1 MNLRLRRTHQLALA
15 VAFAVAIAVSLA
27 LKPSGASATAPAEVV
42 PFDQAWLSPKLQ
54 AIAVKVASRE
64 GVATATLVAV
74 APTVSGAAYAGVFV
88 GSDASGADVVA
99 PYNADGMMAFASV
112 DRVTAYGG
120 VMVFPSAAG
129 EAGEVRRVS
138 LVGVVE
144 PRVAAVTIEVA
155 DGRSLRAELV
165 RAGRRGFRFFAYATD
180 SSSRFPISYRASA
193 ADGTEIKSEDV
204 SQALVPPL
212 GSVG

>member
-1 MNLRLRRTHQLALA
+1 MNLRLRRTQQLALA
-15 VAFAVAIAVSLA
+15 IVFAIAIIVSLM
-27 LKPSGASATAPAEVV
+27 LKPSGASATAPADVV
-42 PFDQAWLSPKLQ
+42 PFDQTRLSPKLHE
-54 AIAVKVASRE
+54 IAVKVASRE

-74 APTVSGAAYAGVFV
+74 APRVSGAAYAGVFV

-99 PYNADGMMAFASV
+99 PYNTDGMMAFASV

-138 LVGVVE
+138 LVGLAE
-144 PRVAAVTIEVA
+144 PRVAAVSIELA
-155 DGRSLRAELV
+155 DGSRLRAELV

-193 ADGTEIKSEDV
+193 ADGTEIKSEDF
-204 SQALVPPL
+204 SRALVPP
-212 GSVG
+212 VGGVG

>member
-1 MNLRLRRTHQLALA
+1 MNLRLKRTKQVALA
-15 VAFAVAIAVSLA
+15 IVLAVAIAVSLA
-27 LKPSGASATAPAEVV
+27 LRPSGALATAPAGVV
-42 PFDQAWLSPKLQ
+42 PFDEARLSAKLQ
-54 AIAVKVASRE
+54 EIAVKVASRE

-74 APTVSGAAYAGVFV
+74 APTASGAEYAGVFV

-99 PYNADGMMAFASV
+99 PYNADGMMGFASL

-129 EAGEVRRVS
+129 QAGEVRRVS
-138 LVGVVE
+138 LVGLAE
-144 PRVAAVTIEVA
+144 PRVAAVTVELA
-155 DGRSLRAELV
+155 DGSSLRAELV

-193 ADGTEIKSEDV
+193 ADGTEIKTEDV
-204 SQALVPPL
+204 SQALAPP
-212 GSVG
+212 VGGVG